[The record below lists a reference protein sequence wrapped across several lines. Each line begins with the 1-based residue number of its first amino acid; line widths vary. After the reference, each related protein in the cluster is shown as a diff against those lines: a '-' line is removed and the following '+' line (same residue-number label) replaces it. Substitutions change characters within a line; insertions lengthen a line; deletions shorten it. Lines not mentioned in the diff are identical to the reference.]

1 MIMEFLLP
9 SWWEVQVAVVAA
21 SFVILCCWFFNLSE
35 DEVVDYRPR
44 VGGSGI
50 VSSDVINEKVDD
62 DPACRDSVELLAAK
76 NLTAANLNG
85 TSDPYAIISCG
96 SQKRFSSMVPGS
108 RNPMWG
114 EEFNFSVD
122 ELPVEINVTIY
133 DWDIIW
139 KSAVLGSVMIPVE
152 NEGQS
157 GAEWYTL
164 DSSSGLSPSN
174 LGDDT
179 QVIDVLV
186 IHAYNR
192 LVGRKVWNREEV
204 TRGLHG
210 YANARRRI
218 TLDKQG
224 PTVVHQKPGP
234 LQTIFDLPA
243 DEARASFLLI
253 NYSWFGRTLSWKV
266 LTVVI
271 IPFAEID
278 EIRRSQHAFV
288 NPAVTVIL
296 RMGAGGHGVPPL
308 GNPDGRVRYKFAS
321 FWNRNHA
328 LRSLQRS
335 ADYYH
340 DMLEAEKKDHSTG
353 QAIGAGHESQGLYHL
368 TSSNSFTTFS
378 VIDPP
383 DLIHKRL
390 GHLSLSKLQR
400 MVPSLSSLSTLRF
413 YNALKYL
420 SSQFQEFMTHHGILH
435 QTCLYTLQ
443 QNGIAERKNRHLLEI
458 ARTFLIE
465 SHVPLQFW
473 GDAVLTSL
481 PPLLTYHH
489 HPCPPLVPD
498 DSCHASDT
506 APTTD
511 LPSPSQSVA
520 LKKVVLGSFIPKTIS
535 EALSHSGWKQVV
547 IDLMSTLHA
556 SGTWE
561 LVSLPVGKSTKST
574 VGCRWVY
581 AVKVG
586 PDGQVDRLKAHLV
599 AKGYTQILRLDY
611 SDTFS
616 SVAKIASVRLFLSIV
631 VVRHWPFYQ
640 LDIKNAFLH
649 GDLEEE
655 VYMEQPPGFVAR
667 GSLVALYVDS
677 AGIEVAQSRL
687 GIVIS
692 QCKYALD
699 ILEETGMMGC
709 RPIDTPM
716 DPNAKFLSGRGSHS
730 VILRVVR
737 ILRYIK
743 SAPGKAGS
751 PSDRRSTSGY
761 CVLVKV
767 NLVSWKSKKQSV
779 VARSSAE
786 AEYRAVTVATCELI
800 WIKQLLRELKFGE
813 IGKMELVCDNQ
824 ATLHI
829 ASNPVFHERLNT

>member
-62 DPACRDSVELLAAK
+62 DPACRDSMGQLKGDPQTTSAYVIKVELLAAK

-164 DSSSGLSPSN
+164 DSSSGLVFLHIKTLKLNVKSS
-174 LGDDT
+174 
-179 QVIDVLV
+179 
-186 IHAYNR
+186 
-192 LVGRKVWNREEV
+192 
-204 TRGLHG
+204 RGLHG

-243 DEARASFLLI
+243 DEVVVHSYSCALERSFL
-253 NYSWFGRTLSWKV
+253 YHGRMYVSTWHICFHSNVFSKQIK
-266 LTVVI
+266 VI

-340 DMLEAEKKDHSTG
+340 DMLEAEKKEMEQSALRAHS
-353 QAIGAGHESQGLYHL
+353 
-368 TSSNSFTTFS
+368 SSVKGCKKMEIN
-378 VIDPP
+378 
-383 DLIHKRL
+383 
-390 GHLSLSKLQR
+390 
-400 MVPSLSSLSTLRF
+400 
-413 YNALKYL
+413 
-420 SSQFQEFMTHHGILH
+420 QE
-435 QTCLYTLQ
+435 
-443 QNGIAERKNRHLLEI
+443 E
-458 ARTFLIE
+458 
-465 SHVPLQFW
+465 
-473 GDAVLTSL
+473 
-481 PPLLTYHH
+481 
-489 HPCPPLVPD
+489 
-498 DSCHASDT
+498 
-506 APTTD
+506 
-511 LPSPSQSVA
+511 
-520 LKKVVLGSFIPKTIS
+520 
-535 EALSHSGWKQVV
+535 
-547 IDLMSTLHA
+547 
-556 SGTWE
+556 
-561 LVSLPVGKSTKST
+561 
-574 VGCRWVY
+574 
-581 AVKVG
+581 
-586 PDGQVDRLKAHLV
+586 
-599 AKGYTQILRLDY
+599 
-611 SDTFS
+611 
-616 SVAKIASVRLFLSIV
+616 SVAKIQKFQQFIKEEVLSSVYNIDVLTCTAEQFFDLLLADGSNFTNEYRAAGKDFNLNMGQWNSASEYDGQVREITFRTICNSPMCPPDTAVTEYQHAVLSLDKKTLV
-631 VVRHWPFYQ
+631 FETLQQAHDVPFGSCFEVHCRWSLETTSESSCS
-640 LDIKNAFLH
+640 LDIEAGVHFKKWCIMQSKIKTGAINEYKKELAIM
-649 GDLEEE
+649 LE
-655 VYMEQPPGFVAR
+655 
-667 GSLVALYVDS
+667 
-677 AGIEVAQSRL
+677 
-687 GIVIS
+687 
-692 QCKYALD
+692 
-699 ILEETGMMGC
+699 
-709 RPIDTPM
+709 
-716 DPNAKFLSGRGSHS
+716 
-730 VILRVVR
+730 
-737 ILRYIK
+737 
-743 SAPGKAGS
+743 
-751 PSDRRSTSGY
+751 
-761 CVLVKV
+761 
-767 NLVSWKSKKQSV
+767 
-779 VARSSAE
+779 VARSFVKPRVSVSE
-786 AEYRAVTVATCELI
+786 IENVIYRSQSLYDQC
-800 WIKQLLRELKFGE
+800 
-813 IGKMELVCDNQ
+813 
-824 ATLHI
+824 TL
-829 ASNPVFHERLNT
+829 SPPRRSCVRPCNS

>member
-62 DPACRDSVELLAAK
+62 DPACRDSMGQLKGDPQTTSAYVIKVELLAAK

-164 DSSSGLSPSN
+164 DSSSGLVFLHIKTLKLNVKSS
-174 LGDDT
+174 
-179 QVIDVLV
+179 
-186 IHAYNR
+186 
-192 LVGRKVWNREEV
+192 
-204 TRGLHG
+204 RGLHG

-243 DEARASFLLI
+243 DEVVVHSYSCALERSFL
-253 NYSWFGRTLSWKV
+253 YHGRMYVSTWHICFHSNVFSKQIK
-266 LTVVI
+266 VI

-340 DMLEAEKKDHSTG
+340 DMLEAEKK
-353 QAIGAGHESQGLYHL
+353 
-368 TSSNSFTTFS
+368 
-378 VIDPP
+378 
-383 DLIHKRL
+383 
-390 GHLSLSKLQR
+390 
-400 MVPSLSSLSTLRF
+400 
-413 YNALKYL
+413 
-420 SSQFQEFMTHHGILH
+420 FQEFMTHHGILH

-473 GDAVLTSL
+473 GDAVLTSCYL
-481 PPLLTYHH
+481 INRMSSFSIQDKVPYSILFPQSHLYSIPPR
-489 HPCPPLVPD
+489 VF
-498 DSCHASDT
+498 
-506 APTTD
+506 
-511 LPSPSQSVA
+511 
-520 LKKVVLGSFIPKTIS
+520 GSI
-535 EALSHSGWKQVV
+535 
-547 IDLMSTLHA
+547 
-556 SGTWE
+556 
-561 LVSLPVGKSTKST
+561 
-574 VGCRWVY
+574 C
-581 AVKVG
+581 
-586 PDGQVDRLKAHLV
+586 
-599 AKGYTQILRLDY
+599 
-611 SDTFS
+611 
-616 SVAKIASVRLFLSIV
+616 
-631 VVRHWPFYQ
+631 
-640 LDIKNAFLH
+640 
-649 GDLEEE
+649 
-655 VYMEQPPGFVAR
+655 FVHN
-667 GSLVALYVDS
+667 L
-677 AGIEVAQSRL
+677 
-687 GIVIS
+687 
-692 QCKYALD
+692 
-699 ILEETGMMGC
+699 
-709 RPIDTPM
+709 
-716 DPNAKFLSGRGSHS
+716 
-730 VILRVVR
+730 
-737 ILRYIK
+737 
-743 SAPGKAGS
+743 APGKDKLASRALKCVFLGFSRVQKRYRCYS
-751 PSDRRSTSGY
+751 PDLHRY
-761 CVLVKV
+761 FM
-767 NLVSWKSKKQSV
+767 
-779 VARSSAE
+779 SAD
-786 AEYRAVTVATCELI
+786 VT
-800 WIKQLLRELKFGE
+800 F
-813 IGKMELVCDNQ
+813 
-824 ATLHI
+824 
-829 ASNPVFHERLNT
+829 F